1 MQFENNITERVR
13 LILMNDQNEYN
24 ETLNQVK
31 GLYQYYIIGNNK
43 KSVFTPK
50 ESFIYCMED
59 YLKEE
64 YEKRI
69 YDLIDN
75 LDNLKTND
83 QNGLMLI
90 KDLINVSLAYIDYK
104 KLALNFINTFLEN
117 ENIKLE
123 LEGI

>member
-1 MQFENNITERVR
+1 MQLVNNITERVR

-24 ETLNQVK
+24 ETLTQVK

-43 KSVFTPK
+43 KSVFTTK
-50 ESFIYCMED
+50 ESFVYCMED

-64 YEKRI
+64 YENRI

>member
-117 ENIKLE
+117 ENIKL
-123 LEGI
+123 